1 MRKKV
6 FVLLAV
12 LAVVAV
18 PLTAWA
24 VEFTLGGYINLR
36 GGWASAQ
43 GIANTYSAYVPR
55 NNDFD
60 GRTFIGRHHGQ
71 FGMDANATR
80 FNFTIKG
87 PELWG
92 AKITGFVE
100 FDFDGGDLAP
110 AAANVEA
117 RASSPNQ
124 AKLRLRHAMFR
135 MNWPDSELLF
145 GQFWSMNSELIPET
159 TDPGAFCLYGATQLR
174 LPQVRFTQKFLDG
187 FSASVAIASPQSGRW
202 GLNVDGSNPLEG
214 ENSET
219 PMVEAKIRYEKDL
232 WGKAGWYAKPR
243 GFYAAVGGGWFR
255 TTTGRRA
262 LGADL
267 VDHEYYNHWLALM
280 EAFIP
285 VIPTY
290 GKDLAGTAAIATQ
303 WWIGQGVSAWR
314 IDLPGAGDRYL
325 VFDNPTGLNRL
336 YFTKRWGG
344 FVQANYYF
352 TNQWYLNAIFGMQK
366 GFGFDTNYV
375 ARAGYDPVKAAY
387 RVSATLWYQPILPIK
402 FGLQYSWMR
411 TDYYRATQVASW
423 TTDYGDAHGIMFS
436 GFYFF

>member
-1 MRKKV
+1 MKKKV
-6 FVLLAV
+6 LLLVAV
-12 LAVVAV
+12 LALVAV
-18 PLTAWA
+18 PLTAFA
-24 VEFTLGGYINLR
+24 AAEFTLGGYINLR

-43 GIANTYSAYVPR
+43 GVANTYSGYIAR
-55 NNDFD
+55 NNAP
-60 GRTFIGRHHGQ
+60 GRHHGQ
-71 FGMDANATR
+71 FSMDANATR

-92 AKITGFVE
+92 SRVTGFVE
-100 FDFDGGDLAP
+100 FDFDGSDLPP
-110 AAANVEA
+110 AAANVES
-117 RASSPNQ
+117 RGSSANQ

-135 MNWPDSELLF
+135 FNWPDTELLL
-145 GQFWSMNSELIPET
+145 GQYWSMNSELIPET
-159 TDPGAFCLYGATQLR
+159 TDPGGYCLYGATQLR
-174 LPQVRFTQKFLDG
+174 LPQIRLTQKFLDG
-187 FSASVAIASPQSGRW
+187 FSASFAIESPQSGRW

-219 PMVEAKIRYEKDL
+219 PMLEAKIRYEKDL

-243 GFYAAVGGGWFR
+243 GFYAGIGGGWFR
-255 TTTGRRA
+255 TTTGPNA
-262 LGADL
+262 LGAAL
-267 VDHEYYNHWLALM
+267 REHEYYNHWLALI

-290 GKDLAGTAAIATQ
+290 TKNLAGTMSLATQ

-314 IDLPGAGDRYL
+314 IDLPAAGDRYL
-325 VFDNPTGLNRL
+325 VADAAVNNRL

-344 FVQANYYF
+344 FVQANYYL
-352 TNQWYLNAIFGMQK
+352 TNQWYLNAIFGIQK

-402 FGLQYSWMR
+402 FGVQYSWLR
-411 TDYYRATQVASW
+411 TDYYRATTVNSW
-423 TTDYGDAHGIMFS
+423 TTDYGDAHGIMFTS
-436 GFYFF
+436 FYFF